1 MPPRKR
7 LAETARNRTP
17 LRLIVTTAPP
27 AKTRIADMVGVIL
40 CDRYIGSRLLS
51 PFEFSALLEIWDRKS
66 PISPIDPFDNVGRYL
81 LTTVF
86 CTGPRAKLR
95 SVFFLDVFSYDT
107 SEKGLHAFFVW
118 LLVEA
123 VIVF

>member
-1 MPPRKR
+1 MATRTQCPPRKR
-7 LAETARNRTP
+7 LAESARNRTP
-17 LRLIVTTAPP
+17 LRLIVTIAPP
-27 AKTRIADMVGVIL
+27 DMVGVIL
-40 CDRYIGSRLLS
+40 CDRYIGLRLLS

-107 SEKGLHAFFVW
+107 SEKCLYAFFVW